1 VSWFEGFRWIPSAL
15 LSGFVSFQGQSCD
28 SAALEAEHGAPIHEE
43 GDTVCEEPLI
53 TITDLKAAAWKQSRK
68 APLEIK

>member
-1 VSWFEGFRWIPSAL
+1 VIQPLWK
-15 LSGFVSFQGQSCD
+15 LSM
-28 SAALEAEHGAPIHEE
+28 APPIHEE

-68 APLEIK
+68 APLEIE